1 MIDRKE
7 VICTINRLRSQGK
20 DDACCEAKA
29 CTHSLSADV
38 WETVSAFANTHSG
51 IILLGV
57 DERHGFEPCP
67 GFDTSRVIDQFV
79 EGIGDGSPSGAR
91 LANPPRYEL
100 ARLEVEGTEILAI
113 AIEENDVSRKPC
125 YLIARGV
132 ASGTFK
138 RVDDKDLLLSKAEI
152 YELQTAGTPV
162 DSDRRPVP
170 ETDASDLDAEQVAR
184 YLAAMSSSKAL
195 RGVADDAQALERLG
209 ITDKQ
214 GTVRLAG
221 LLTLGV
227 YPQQY
232 FPALIID
239 VAHHPGTEKSEPGQ
253 PRFLDRV
260 TCDGALSETVTDAV
274 RAVLRNLRTISY
286 VDGVSRHDTPEIPE
300 EVLREAIVNAV
311 AHREYQELF
320 VGQSVVIDIYRDRVE
335 VTSPGGLWGG
345 KTLANLADGTSRCRN
360 STLMHL
366 METMPVRNGDGL
378 HAERQGSGIPFMI
391 NMMRERGL
399 PDPEFYA
406 GIDQFKVVLW
416 RPSAEVAPAEHA
428 SRRKEMVVTSRNVTD
443 SIPQS
448 RSADT
453 ALDILPTM
461 LHSNRIS
468 LDFDGSSHRKERL
481 QQIMNFVEKRAPV
494 GIQEISESL
503 DINLATTRRDIRAL
517 LKAGYIQASAP
528 AQSRRRRYY
537 PAPAGHSPS

>member
-20 DDACCEAKA
+20 GDACCEAKA

-38 WETVSAFANTHSG
+38 WETVSAFANTNSG

-57 DERHGFEPCP
+57 DERREFEPCL
-67 GFDTSRVIDQFV
+67 GFDTSRIIDQFV

-100 ARLEVEGTEILAI
+100 MRLKIEDAEILAI
-113 AIEENDVSRKPC
+113 AIEENDINRKPC
-125 YLIARGV
+125 YLIARGI
-132 ASGTFK
+132 ASETFK

-170 ETDASDLDAEQVAR
+170 ETDVSDLDAEQVAR
-184 YLAAMSSSKAL
+184 YIAAMSSSKAL
-195 RGVADDAQALERLG
+195 RGITDDARALERLG

-214 GTVRLAG
+214 GTARLAG
-221 LLTLGV
+221 LLTLGA

-232 FPALIID
+232 FPALVID
-239 VAHHPGTEKSEPGQ
+239 VTHHPGTEKSKPDQ
-253 PRFLDRV
+253 PRFLDRM

-286 VDGVSRHDTPEIPE
+286 IDGVVRHDVPEIPE

-320 VGQSVVIDIYRDRVE
+320 IGQSVVIDIYRDRVE
-335 VTSPGGLWGG
+335 ITSPGGLWGG

-366 METMPVRNGDGL
+366 METLPTRDGDGL
-378 HAERQGSGIPFMI
+378 HAKRQGSGIPFMI

-406 GIDQFKVVLW
+406 GMDQFKVVLW
-416 RPSAEVAPAEHA
+416 RPRAEVAAAEHA
-428 SRRKEMVVTSRNVTD
+428 SHRKELAVTSRNVTD
-443 SIPQS
+443 GTPQS
-448 RSADT
+448 RGANTSQG
-453 ALDILPTM
+453 ILPVT
-461 LHSNRIS
+461 LHSGRII
-468 LDFDGSSHRKERL
+468 LDFDGSPHRKERL
-481 QQIMNFVEKRAPV
+481 QQIMDFVEERAPV

-517 LKAGYIQASAP
+517 LKAGYIQATAP

-537 PAPAGHSPS
+537 PASAGHSPS

>member
-1 MIDRKE
+1 M
-7 VICTINRLRSQGK
+7 
-20 DDACCEAKA
+20 
-29 CTHSLSADV
+29 
-38 WETVSAFANTHSG
+38 
-51 IILLGV
+51 
-57 DERHGFEPCP
+57 
-67 GFDTSRVIDQFV
+67 
-79 EGIGDGSPSGAR
+79 
-91 LANPPRYEL
+91 
-100 ARLEVEGTEILAI
+100 
-113 AIEENDVSRKPC
+113 
-125 YLIARGV
+125 
-132 ASGTFK
+132 
-138 RVDDKDLLLSKAEI
+138 
-152 YELQTAGTPV
+152 
-162 DSDRRPVP
+162 
-170 ETDASDLDAEQVAR
+170 
-184 YLAAMSSSKAL
+184 
-195 RGVADDAQALERLG
+195 
-209 ITDKQ
+209 
-214 GTVRLAG
+214 
-221 LLTLGV
+221 
-227 YPQQY
+227 
-232 FPALIID
+232 
-239 VAHHPGTEKSEPGQ
+239 
-253 PRFLDRV
+253 

-345 KTLANLADGTSRCRN
+345 KTLTNLADGTSRCRN

-391 NMMRERGL
+391 HMMRERGL

-448 RSADT
+448 RSANT

-461 LHSNRIS
+461 LHSNRVS

-481 QQIMNFVEKRAPV
+481 QQIMNFVEERAPV
-494 GIQEISESL
+494 GIQEISEGL

-517 LKAGYIQASAP
+517 LKAGYIQCSRQDIYRQRRPHKADAAVITLRQQGIPQASKLVSSTNRLQANQNMTDLI
-528 AQSRRRRYY
+528 ATL
-537 PAPAGHSPS
+537 

>member
-7 VICTINRLRSQGK
+7 VICTINRLRNQGK
-20 DDACCEAKA
+20 DDAYCEAKA
-29 CTHSLSADV
+29 CIHSLSSDV

-51 IILLGV
+51 ILLLGI
-57 DERHGFEPCP
+57 DERRGFEPCP

-79 EGIGDGSPSGAR
+79 EGIGDGSPSGVR

-100 ARLEVEGTEILAI
+100 SRLEIEGAEILAI
-113 AIEENDVSRKPC
+113 AIEENDISRKPC

-138 RVDDKDLLLSKAEI
+138 RVDDKDLLLSKTEI

-170 ETDASDLDAEQVAR
+170 ETDVSDLDTKQVAR
-184 YLAAMSSSKAL
+184 YLATMSSSKAL
-195 RGVADDAQALERLG
+195 RGVTDDARALERLG

-221 LLTLGV
+221 LLTLGA

-232 FPALIID
+232 FPSLVIN
-239 VAHHPGTEKSEPGQ
+239 VAHHPGTEKSKPGQ

-260 TCDGALSETVTDAV
+260 TCDGALSEIVTDAV
-274 RAVLRNLRTISY
+274 HAVLRNLRTISY
-286 VDGVSRHDTPEIPE
+286 VEGVSRRDVPEIPE

-320 VGQSVVIDIYRDRVE
+320 VGQSVAVDIYRDRVE

-366 METMPVRNGDGL
+366 METLPSHNDDGL
-378 HAERQGSGIPFMI
+378 HAERQGSGVPFMI

-406 GIDQFKVVLW
+406 GIDQFKVILW
-416 RPSAEVAPAEHA
+416 RPDVEGVPAEHA
-428 SRRKEMVVTSRNVTD
+428 ARRDRLIGNRCNVMG
-443 SIPQS
+443 SVPQS
-448 RSADT
+448 RSVNAS
-453 ALDILPTM
+453 LDILPATPQ
-461 LHSNRIS
+461 SSRIS

-481 QQIMNFVEKRAPV
+481 QQIMNFVDERAPV
-494 GIQEISESL
+494 GVQEISEEL
-503 DINLATTRRDIRAL
+503 DINLATARRDVRTL
-517 LKAGYIQASAP
+517 LKAGYIQATAP
-528 AQSRRRRYY
+528 TQSKRRRYY
-537 PAPAGHSPS
+537 PSLAGHTPS